1 MVGRGTPATLSLTAA
16 GLAFTVHE
24 YVHSPNVQSYGLEAA
39 DMLGIDADRIFK
51 TLVAAIDGQLV
62 VAVVPV
68 SGSLD
73 LKALAEVRSGKRAT
87 LADAAAAERATG
99 YVLGGISPIGQRTTL
114 PTVIDES
121 AQLHTSV
128 FVSAGRRGLEIELAP
143 DDLISITSAAV
154 ADIAR

>member
-1 MVGRGTPATLSLTAA
+1 MAGRGTPATLSLTAA
-16 GLAFTVHE
+16 GLAFAVHE
-24 YVHSPNVQSYGLEAA
+24 YVHSPNAQGYGLEAA

-51 TLVAAIDGQLV
+51 TLVTAIDGQLV